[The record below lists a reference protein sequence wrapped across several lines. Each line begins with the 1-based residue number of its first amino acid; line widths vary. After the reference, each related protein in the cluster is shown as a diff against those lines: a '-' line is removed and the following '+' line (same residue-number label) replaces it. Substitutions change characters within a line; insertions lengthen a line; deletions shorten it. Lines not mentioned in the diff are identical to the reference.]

1 MIKEISGKRIKPVG
15 KRPSPNESSTLYC
28 GKRKKGNDGN
38 MYISKPDKNGLCRWS
53 KIKK

>member
-1 MIKEISGKRIKPVG
+1 MIKEISGKRIKPAG
-15 KRPSPNESSTLYC
+15 KRLSPSESAKLYC

-38 MYISKPDKNGLCRWS
+38 MYISKPDKNGVCRWS